1 MGGDSGY
8 ILHGAVGTGSF
19 VVEAALLKAGAPH
32 TLVNMWQ
39 RGDKKRPRLRSPPFV
54 ELNPK
59 GQVPVLVLPGGEVV
73 TESAAILLHLAA
85 AFPEAQLAP
94 APGTPAH
101 ATFLRHLLLIYDIC
115 APPPSSPCCRADG

>member
-39 RGDKKRPRLRSPPFV
+39 RGDKERPRLRSPPFV

-94 APGTPAH
+94 APA
-101 ATFLRHLLLIYDIC
+101 
-115 APPPSSPCCRADG
+115 APPTPPSCATCS